1 MSDGSSGAGDVNK
14 IEIAFENGL
23 LMTGLVSEDQLKA
36 LKEERH
42 GESGPKAKALSQH
55 AVDKG
60 WISKSAALSILRTFC
75 GYDGTQLPTINRD
88 YFRTDKGAGLGF
100 RRRPRIPIWVQLTTT
115 AAVMMAT
122 VVLVSS
128 YFILKHQKERL
139 YNQSVMI
146 GAISLNYF
154 ANAAR
159 IHLLEGNELKLNSLI
174 NDVKAVEGLAYA
186 LIIDSD
192 GIIRAHSDLDRLG
205 NRYDPVAPT
214 VSRQELGEVSFFT
227 YRLPSGA
234 GILNLEKP
242 VRFKDKLMGFAH
254 VGVSID
260 SIETSIRQ
268 ERDSLLMMTLPVI
281 FAGLIIT
288 FVMGFWFSDPLFR
301 LVNATQEI
309 GRGNYRHRIELG
321 RNDEF
326 GDLAS
331 AFNRMSE
338 ELFRNQLMQKSFGKY
353 VGSQV
358 ADMILASPGS
368 AWLKGRL
375 CEATILFA
383 DIRGFTSYSEGK
395 DPAALVEELNEYFE
409 IATRVIIENGGYVD
423 KFIGDAVL
431 GVFGVP
437 VYSADHRAK
446 GVVAA
451 IEIQRSLSTV
461 GSEKDLLR
469 SVGISVHSGV
479 VVAGNIGSASKM
491 EYTVIGD
498 AVNVASRINAM
509 AGSGDTI
516 ISKSVYDG
524 VKALVNVEAMPLQ
537 ELRGRSEPVA
547 IYRALTLR

>member
-1 MSDGSSGAGDVNK
+1 
-14 IEIAFENGL
+14 
-23 LMTGLVSEDQLKA
+23 
-36 LKEERH
+36 
-42 GESGPKAKALSQH
+42 
-55 AVDKG
+55 
-60 WISKSAALSILRTFC
+60 
-75 GYDGTQLPTINRD
+75 
-88 YFRTDKGAGLGF
+88 
-100 RRRPRIPIWVQLTTT
+100 
-115 AAVMMAT
+115 
-122 VVLVSS
+122 
-128 YFILKHQKERL
+128 
-139 YNQSVMI
+139 
-146 GAISLNYF
+146 
-154 ANAAR
+154 
-159 IHLLEGNELKLNSLI
+159 
-174 NDVKAVEGLAYA
+174 
-186 LIIDSD
+186 
-192 GIIRAHSDLDRLG
+192 
-205 NRYDPVAPT
+205 
-214 VSRQELGEVSFFT
+214 
-227 YRLPSGA
+227 
-234 GILNLEKP
+234 
-242 VRFKDKLMGFAH
+242 
-254 VGVSID
+254 
-260 SIETSIRQ
+260 
-268 ERDSLLMMTLPVI
+268 
-281 FAGLIIT
+281 
-288 FVMGFWFSDPLFR
+288 
-301 LVNATQEI
+301 
-309 GRGNYRHRIELG
+309 
-321 RNDEF
+321 
-326 GDLAS
+326 
-331 AFNRMSE
+331 MSE